1 MGLADEFSN
10 RCLDP
15 VVPSLA
21 PAAGIMNK
29 EQWEGY
35 MQDECCPVWETQ
47 SHKEGTN
54 KLMSKISTTGC
65 EADPW
70 PWAQPVAM
78 PRHTQAC
85 NSNVLQ
91 STPLHP
97 LLTDITYVYPCVL
110 RSDFYKAIK
119 ILRLMV
125 YCLQIDSLLACEMP
139 WWNMLHQ
146 PGLYPLINCRTQSM
160 FSFKGKDSETTQLV
174 SLKWDYRNGNDKC
187 ATLCTMIRKCMQMV
201 CVIKQPNRK
210 KKSAQSYTNY
220 GAAIHYH

>member
-1 MGLADEFSN
+1 M
-10 RCLDP
+10 R
-15 VVPSLA
+15 
-21 PAAGIMNK
+21 
-29 EQWEGY
+29 EGY
-35 MQDECCPVWETQ
+35 MQNECCPVWGTQ
-47 SHKEGTN
+47 SHKERTD

-70 PWAQPVAM
+70 PWAQSVAM
-78 PRHTQAC
+78 PRHTHKRATQI
-85 NSNVLQ
+85 VLQ

-97 LLTDITYVYPCVL
+97 LLTDTTFFHPCVL

-160 FSFKGKDSETTQLV
+160 FSFKGKDSETTQIVLNEITAMAMTSV
-174 SLKWDYRNGNDKC
+174 PPCAPWSANRCKWFVQLNSQT
-187 ATLCTMIRKCMQMV
+187 A
-201 CVIKQPNRK
+201 RK
-210 KKSAQSYTNY
+210 KAHIPPQAKV
-220 GAAIHYH
+220 IHQLRSSNSLPVPLIPFPCDAGLG